1 MNTSSNTT
9 DSGMFGKW
17 MNKLVGDSE
26 PVCYD
31 HGEEVQAQQMLLW
44 KDECGPEYAAIC
56 PNSGCCTSVDPNVAT
71 LKMNCDACECDMDPT
86 ASSIISMVLFFI
98 MVGAQARTEPGLS
111 KLVVMLWARWL
122 ISRCCLCSVQ
132 IIMAVTLTYMCCA
145 RACRRTRVQRTTV
158 VMEAQPL
165 LISTSVDPAAEKLAR
180 EAARP

>member
-98 MVGAQARTEPGLS
+98 M
-111 KLVVMLWARWL
+111 
-122 ISRCCLCSVQ
+122 

>member
-1 MNTSSNTT
+1 
-9 DSGMFGKW
+9 MFGKW

-98 MVGAQARTEPGLS
+98 M
-111 KLVVMLWARWL
+111 
-122 ISRCCLCSVQ
+122 

>member
-1 MNTSSNTT
+1 
-9 DSGMFGKW
+9 
-17 MNKLVGDSE
+17 
-26 PVCYD
+26 
-31 HGEEVQAQQMLLW
+31 
-44 KDECGPEYAAIC
+44 
-56 PNSGCCTSVDPNVAT
+56 
-71 LKMNCDACECDMDPT
+71 MDPT

-158 VMEAQPL
+158 VMEAQVCYGRRAMSSAHGVDILQKNCGRYMHGLIPL
-165 LISTSVDPAAEKLAR
+165 CHLPAAAANLHLCGSCCG
-180 EAARP
+180 EAGP